1 MKYLMNGRNLLL
13 LGPAILLPY
22 SAQAQDRADSTYIE
36 SLRACQAV
44 AADSERLACYDT
56 AVAAVTQAT
65 EQGELR
71 ILDREA
77 VSQTR
82 RRLFGFSLPDIDLF
96 KTRGDQGDQ
105 ELETLTSTVTAV
117 RKLRE
122 DAFLFQIADG
132 GTWQILNAPS
142 RLRRIE
148 VGDSV
153 EFKKAALGTYFV
165 RINGGIGV
173 KGRRVR

>member
-1 MKYLMNGRNLLL
+1 MKHLMNGRTLLF
-13 LGPAILLPY
+13 LGSAALLPG
-22 SAQAQDRADSTYIE
+22 SAHAQDNADSAYIE
-36 SLRACQAV
+36 SLRACQNV
-44 AADSERLACYDT
+44 PSDSERLACYDRS
-56 AVAAVTQAT
+56 VAAVTQAT
-65 EQGELR
+65 DQGELR

-82 RRLFGFSLPDIDLF
+82 RRLFGFSLPDIDIF

-165 RINGGIGV
+165 RVNGGIGV